1 MRISTEPSILL
12 PRLYPSDDPAYLARL
27 ERWLPSLLSVIAG
40 SVDVISF
47 LGLGGLFTAHITGNL
62 VILAAHVV
70 SGGNAPLAVMLSVP
84 VFMVVLVLTR
94 LLVAGFE
101 AINIVSLRPLLL
113 LQFLLLTGF
122 LVLCVAAGP
131 HIDPNAANAIL
142 AGMLGVSAMAV
153 QNTLP
158 QISLTGAPSTAVMT
172 TNVTRFMMDV
182 GKVLLGR
189 DPDEVAKARIRA
201 KNTWPPIVGFTVGC
215 GLGAALDT
223 TMSRLAFSLKTLQP
237 PQPTPALRPLQI
249 GLRDKASVGDEFVE
263 VTDALIDALDTLSA
277 ILRDRVAWPPQAC
290 SPRPEERPA

>member
-1 MRISTEPSILL
+1 MKDRAHLVMHNDSRDTGVPVASIDDSLGTKLL
-12 PRLYPSDDPAYLARL
+12 PFV
-27 ERWLPSLLSVIAG
+27 LSVIAG

-70 SGGNAPLAVMLSVP
+70 SGGDAPFAVMLSVP
-84 VFMVVLVLTR
+84 VFMAVLLLTR
-94 LLVAGFE
+94 LLAAGFE
-101 AINIVSLRPLLL
+101 AIDVASLQTLLL

-122 LVLCVAAGP
+122 LILCVAAGP
-131 HIDPNAANAIL
+131 HIDPNATNAIV

-182 GKVLLGR
+182 GEVLLGR

-201 KNTWPPIVGFTVGC
+201 KNTWPPIVGFIVGC
-215 GLGAALDT
+215 GLGAACEAAVGLW
-223 TMSRLAFSLKTLQP
+223 SLALPASLALLAFAMGFAVK
-237 PQPTPALRPLQI
+237 
-249 GLRDKASVGDEFVE
+249 
-263 VTDALIDALDTLSA
+263 LDGG
-277 ILRDRVAWPPQAC
+277 
-290 SPRPEERPA
+290 ER